1 MGNRAG
7 SSPVTR
13 TKKEAL
19 AKPVLLFWVPPPFGR
34 LHPVYFI
41 CSGRVNRPG
50 IKIFAYGKN
59 AWNAA
64 LAADFSPTS
73 GLTLLA
79 KKKDIPLGMSFFL
92 GSSAFGRLHPIY
104 FICSGGINPPGIKI
118 FAMPKCLT
126 RRTRGGFFLRL
137 RV

>member
-1 MGNRAG
+1 M
-7 SSPVTR
+7 
-13 TKKEAL
+13 
-19 AKPVLLFWVPPPFGR
+19 
-34 LHPVYFI
+34 
-41 CSGRVNRPG
+41 NRPG

-118 FAMPKCLT
+118 FAEGKNAWDAALAAGDVPASFLGFAAFGRLHPFSYYSSMPC
-126 RRTRGGFFLRL
+126 RL
-137 RV
+137 QSKGIKAP